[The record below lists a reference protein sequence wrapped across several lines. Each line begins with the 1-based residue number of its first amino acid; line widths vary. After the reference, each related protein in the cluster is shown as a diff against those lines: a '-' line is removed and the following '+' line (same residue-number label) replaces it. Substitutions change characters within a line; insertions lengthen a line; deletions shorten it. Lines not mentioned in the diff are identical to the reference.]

1 MPQTSDLYDRLK
13 TFIEQTGLSNNKFA
27 EKVGLSG
34 AQISYMVNS
43 KKKFGVDK
51 LINIF
56 NKYPDL
62 NAEWLLKGQGK
73 MFITDQLPPGVTM
86 DLVADYRTTLQ
97 MPQVVTIDTAG
108 RNNIIEIDAKAAA
121 GFPANIDNP
130 QFYQDLPAFS
140 LPSPQFQHGTFICLQ
155 VSGDSMHPTL
165 YHNDWVIAE
174 FVENPSRNIK
184 EGYVHLV
191 VTRDGVVV
199 KRVLNRVEKRGKF
212 VLQSDNDTYPTYE
225 EDISNILQVY
235 KVTAKLSYILRNENS
250 DIRKDLNALQAEV
263 VSIKARLDG
272 EDDTQVL
279 PS

>member
-1 MPQTSDLYDRLK
+1 MPEHDDLYERLK
-13 TFIEQTGLSNNKFA
+13 EFIQYTGLSNNKFA
-27 EKVGLSG
+27 ERVNLSG

-43 KKKFGVDK
+43 RKKFGVDK

-56 NKYPDL
+56 NEFPEL
-62 NAEWLLKGQGK
+62 SAEWLLKGKGE
-73 MFITDQLPPGVTM
+73 MLLP
-86 DLVADYRTTLQ
+86 ADRPPAGEMRLLPDHNTTLK
-97 MPQVVTIDTAG
+97 MPQVVTIDTEG

-130 QFYQDLPAFS
+130 QFYQELPAFS
-140 LPSPQFQHGTFICLQ
+140 LPSPQFQHGTFVCLQ

-174 FVENPSRNIK
+174 FVENPEHNLK
-184 EGYVHLV
+184 EGYVHII

-199 KRVLNRVEKRGKF
+199 KRVLNRVNKRGKL

-225 EDISNILQVY
+225 EDITNVLQVY

-250 DIRKDLNALQAEV
+250 DIRRDVNNLRAEV
-263 VSIKARLDG
+263 TDIKARLR
-272 EDDTQVL
+272 ESL
-279 PS
+279 S